1 MSLMGVKYVLSMELL
16 SGQHRVTF
24 GMGMLVT
31 YALGIVAFPFLC
43 YWLRDSFKV
52 TTPMSHNS
60 KGLCIDFVVVVAF
73 FQIQVAMALANAPFL
88 LLVFV
93 FPESPRW
100 LVGHG
105 RYFYIILLNINNTN
119 YI

>member
-1 MSLMGVKYVLSMELL
+1 MTYACTMSLMGVKYVLSMELL

-52 TTPMSHNS
+52 TTPMSQNS

-73 FQIQVAMALANAPFL
+73 FRSRSPWPWPTPPFCYWSLSFPRALDGLWDMEGTSTLFC
-88 LLVFV
+88 
-93 FPESPRW
+93 
-100 LVGHG
+100 
-105 RYFYIILLNINNTN
+105 
-119 YI
+119 